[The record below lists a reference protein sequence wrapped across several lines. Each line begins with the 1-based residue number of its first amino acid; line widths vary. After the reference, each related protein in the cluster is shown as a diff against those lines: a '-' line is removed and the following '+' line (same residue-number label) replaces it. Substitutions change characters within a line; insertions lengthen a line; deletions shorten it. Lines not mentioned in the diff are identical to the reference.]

1 MVFRYCNL
9 IVCTCI
15 LVLAFLPLASDAQVR
30 NAEFEIH
37 KRGNLWETVRDNGL
51 LGAPDPNN
59 RFQNFPSLDWPGG
72 PTLMNKDDQRHYRVA
87 AGLWIGGKRS
97 DGSVFLVENGPFQ
110 TVSQGTYQP
119 LQKIKNFVESPSYNP
134 ANAEETIIARFTTT
148 ENLQVTRTSRVWSF
162 RPYTNVIFFEYIIR
176 NNGSQSLSDVYIG
189 FPNMLRPSYQDFI
202 VHNGWGD
209 DFNRA
214 DELVRFDATRRM
226 IYTWDDT
233 PSFDLPTDVG
243 NYWAQVNE
251 LRTTGYAG
259 YAVLY
264 HDPVSDN
271 STQPA
276 ASLYAQLLNNER
288 FLTGAS
294 SSAATLY
301 KLLNG
306 EDTSL
311 QAGDQDRLSPFML
324 LSVGPYNL
332 APGAEV
338 KIIIGEAVNGLPESQ
353 AVLGLA
359 AQPRLTAGLDSLRKT
374 MDRAKALVD
383 NNFRVGYV
391 PPKAPD
397 IQILP
402 APASQSISIFWDPV
416 EDTWVNPLDPS
427 IAFREYRV
435 YRSSRSFNGPFQQL
449 AIIRPSR
456 AIDITSYYDAQ
467 NNRWLYNDRNIS
479 LGAQYY
485 YAVSSVDARGVES
498 WLTNRNETGV
508 QAVREPSL
516 NTLDVKVFPNP
527 FRLSSGFPNRSQ
539 DNDIIWTN
547 LPAKCTI
554 RLYTASGELVTEIR
568 HDNPN
573 SGEAV
578 WSQLSDARQRPAP
591 GIYFWTVDSE
601 VGIAR
606 GSLLIVK

>member
-1 MVFRYCNL
+1 MVFRYCNH
-9 IVCTCI
+9 IICTCI
-15 LVLAFLPLASDAQVR
+15 LVLAFLPLASYAQVR

-119 LQKIKNFVESPSYNP
+119 LQKIENFVESPGYNP
-134 ANAEETIIARFTTT
+134 AEAEETIIARFTTT

-176 NNGSQSLSDVYIG
+176 NNGSQALSDVYVG

-294 SSAATLY
+294 SSATALY
-301 KLLNG
+301 QLLNG

-508 QAVREPSL
+508 QAIREPSL

-527 FRLSSGFPNRSQ
+527 FRLSSGFPNRGQ
-539 DNDIIWTN
+539 ENDIIWTN

-554 RLYTASGELVTEIR
+554 RLYTTSGELVTEIR

-601 VGIAR
+601 VGNAR